1 MEHSSSVFA
10 RIWSNI
16 STAISGKLR
25 VPETER
31 RCVLYGQV
39 TVWWAHVLVSVPQDL
54 RELISS
60 SIISRMMSPIRISFR
75 CLHRLATSLV
85 PKSSLI
91 KWPAL
96 ASASGLLATTMLCQ
110 PKAPSSQWMGSRLA
124 PNVSKCSWNDQRMPI
139 SRTGEWVRWDQWP
152 PIWRLFPQLTKQNW
166 FGYDNPPVLLPYLYL
181 CMVVCASCMLSQL
194 CVCANIPQSLSEGL
208 HATIQLPDV
217 YIYLCCVVCM
227 WWVMC
232 MWCDCLP
239 VLLSP
244 DMCLRLPV
252 CFVRLWSTSFY
263 HLCSF
268 PIHGALVS
276 FCTDWNVL
284 CVQCTFFSWFV
295 TIFRTVITFLVC
307 YNLQCLMINHFI
319 EWASKLNWSIVLP
332 LMCTR
337 VQL

>member
-1 MEHSSSVFA
+1 MERCSFILQDLEQHLN
-10 RIWSNI
+10 SN
-16 STAISGKLR
+16 LR
-25 VPETER
+25 QTMCTRNRKKVCIVRQVTVCIVR
-31 RCVLYGQV
+31 QV
-39 TVWWAHVLVSVPQDL
+39 TVWWAHVLVSVPQDP

-110 PKAPSSQWMGSRLA
+110 PRAPSSQWMGSRLA

-139 SRTGEWVRWDQWP
+139 NRTGEWVRWNQWP

-217 YIYLCCVVCM
+217 YIYVCHVVCM

-276 FCTDWNVL
+276 SVQTEMYYMYNVR
-284 CVQCTFFSWFV
+284 FF
-295 TIFRTVITFLVC
+295 LG
-307 YNLQCLMINHFI
+307 L
-319 EWASKLNWSIVLP
+319 
-332 LMCTR
+332 
-337 VQL
+337 